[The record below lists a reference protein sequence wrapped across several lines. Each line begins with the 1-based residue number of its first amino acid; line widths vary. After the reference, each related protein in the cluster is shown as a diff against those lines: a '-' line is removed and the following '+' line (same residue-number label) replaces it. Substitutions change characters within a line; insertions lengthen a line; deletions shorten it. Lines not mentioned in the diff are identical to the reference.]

1 MSEHI
6 DHEAAKLI
14 AKQAIKIYGMA
25 GGHLNVGLQRIS
37 LAYLDL
43 DAQLAAE
50 RARVEALVDVI
61 HDANGI
67 AYPFAEMQDKMTA
80 ILNAHAQGNKP

>member
-1 MSEHI
+1 MSEINH
-6 DHEAAKLI
+6 DAAKLI

-25 GGHLNVGLQRIS
+25 GGHLNVGHLNIS

-43 DAQLAAE
+43 HAQLAAE
-50 RARVEALVDVI
+50 RARVEALCDVI

-80 ILNAHAQGNKP
+80 ILNAHAQGDVG